1 MFDSALH
8 VVIQSEE
15 IPKSEH
21 FDEGEDNERKGDR
34 EHKRYILRSFFFL
47 AVEWVEVR

>member
-1 MFDSALH
+1 MFDSVLH

-21 FDEGEDNERKGDR
+21 SDEGEDNEREGDR
-34 EHKRYILRSFFFL
+34 EHKRYILRYIFFW
-47 AVEWVEVR
+47 AVK